1 MLPRTTPP
9 KALLPVSANPVLKK
23 ESSAVSRSSDSRT
36 LSPGLRLFA
45 RLAFAAA
52 LVLLASAAPA
62 RAQGSGID
70 SMGNGGKHSIRG
82 RIFFP
87 SGRRMDSGLKIRLES
102 TGFGDITIISDAN
115 GSFNFQSLRPGS
127 YAVVVEGGDDYETVR
142 EQVTIDSD
150 SSMMRGGAVAS
161 VPRPYTVQI
170 YLQPKRSPSPGA
182 RPGVLNA
189 ALAGVPKPAVEL
201 FNKAL
206 DSMREGHND
215 RAVEQLKAAI
225 EIHPDFA
232 LALNDLGIAYMNLRQ
247 PEKALEPLRA
257 ALKLTPD
264 NYVTITTYGIALFD
278 SLHISEAEEQF
289 GKALQKKQASPTA
302 HYYIGLIRLKRHDLD
317 GGEKELKNAVTLGGG
332 EIALAHYYLGGIYWS
347 RHEYK
352 QAADELET
360 YLRLA
365 PNAEDAARTRAT
377 IKELRAK
384 K

>member
-1 MLPRTTPP
+1 M
-9 KALLPVSANPVLKK
+9 
-23 ESSAVSRSSDSRT
+23 SRSSGSRT
-36 LSPGLRLFA
+36 LSLGLRLFA
-45 RLAFAAA
+45 RCAFAAA
-52 LVLLASAAPA
+52 LAVVACVSAA
-62 RAQGSGID
+62 RAQGSGVD

-87 SGRRMDSGLKIRLES
+87 SGRRMDTGLKIRLES
-102 TGFGDITIISDAN
+102 TGFGDITVISDAN
-115 GSFNFQSLRPGS
+115 GSFNFQSLRPGT
-127 YAVVVEGGDDYETVR
+127 YTVVIEGDDFETVR

-150 SSMMRGGAVAS
+150 SSMMRGGGGVPS

-170 YLQPKRSPSPGA
+170 YLQPKRAAGPSA

-201 FNKAL
+201 FYKAL
-206 DSMREGHND
+206 DSMRDGHND
-215 RAVEQLKAAI
+215 RAVEQLRAAI
-225 EIHPDFA
+225 EIDHDFA

-247 PEKALEPLRA
+247 PDKALEPLRA

-264 NYVTITTYGIALFD
+264 NYVTLTTYGIALFD
-278 SLHISEAEEQF
+278 SQRLAEAEEQF
-289 GKALQKKQASPTA
+289 GKALQKNHASPTA
-302 HYYIGLIRLKRHDLD
+302 HYYIGLIHLKRHDLD
-317 GGEKELKNAVTLGGG
+317 GGEKELKSAVTLGGG
-332 EIALAHYYLGGIYWS
+332 EMALAHYYLGGIYWS

-365 PNAEDAARTRAT
+365 PNAEDAAKTRAT